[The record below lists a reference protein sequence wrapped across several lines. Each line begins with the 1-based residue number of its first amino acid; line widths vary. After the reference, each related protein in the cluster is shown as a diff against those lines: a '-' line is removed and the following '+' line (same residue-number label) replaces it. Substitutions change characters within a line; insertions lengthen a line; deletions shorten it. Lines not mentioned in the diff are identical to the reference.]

1 MSQSMPSEP
10 VTNNTVVETKS
21 GAGAKLQLPYE
32 LGLRLNQIYPKEQLQ
47 LLRKEKPDIPMEPFE
62 CSQVARDLTRTV
74 MEMEH
79 VSRNMSE
86 WYTITRDDVRAR
98 MFYKKRLKIEKQ
110 FADDEEMR
118 IPKDNFSILSWEL
131 YDARTLFESMAN
143 DLVIGLT

>member
-86 WYTITRDDVRAR
+86 WYTITRDD
-98 MFYKKRLKIEKQ
+98 RLKIEKQ